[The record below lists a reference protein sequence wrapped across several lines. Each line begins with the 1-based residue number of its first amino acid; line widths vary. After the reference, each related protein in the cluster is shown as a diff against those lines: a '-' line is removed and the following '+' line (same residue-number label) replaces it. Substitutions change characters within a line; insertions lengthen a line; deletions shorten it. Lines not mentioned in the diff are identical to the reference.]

1 ASAGP
6 PMRIEVKGA
15 NGRANSLRPGTS
27 RSRVG
32 RSHRVERDDAIS
44 HSPCGVYKCLANL
57 PDIPGTEGQEDVVG
71 AHIALQEGHDRCPLL
86 QVVHLTLAM
95 ADQAL
100 IEQRR
105 GHPGQWRFAS
115 GINIEQYQ
123 RISVVK
129 GSAELLLQ
137 QVRARVA
144 VGLKDNDQARFG
156 PDRF

>member
-1 ASAGP
+1 MPRMPPSRMSRFEPPPRINSGIACSVAMVRRCRKLSSVSRRIRASAGP
-6 PMRIEVKGA
+6 PMRNEVKGA

-32 RSHRVERDDAIS
+32 RSHGVERDGAIS

-71 AHIALQEGHDRCPLL
+71 AHIALQEGHDRGPLL

-95 ADQAL
+95 TDQAR

-105 GHPGQWRFAS
+105 GHPGQWRFA
-115 GINIEQYQ
+115 
-123 RISVVK
+123 
-129 GSAELLLQ
+129 
-137 QVRARVA
+137 
-144 VGLKDNDQARFG
+144 
-156 PDRF
+156 